1 MQNMAA
7 FTNSPDFGEFITTIR
22 SLMSVSRKSV
32 EDMGGPSE
40 RQQQDVESGKNM
52 PITDRTC
59 DQYSNFLQQRETRSA
74 LITRPFFEGACTV
87 FKGAQFTP
95 ELGWEDAPLYP
106 GAGFMLGDLAKPEA
120 AITAG
125 SLVFPAARD
134 VCARSFADLA
144 GGATAFTR
152 VASRIATRHNA
163 ITVMP
168 WPVALSNNF
177 TSGAPWPSHY
187 TYRIGIPA
195 NNGFPRVLMD
205 PLRGV
210 FDLEKAYLR
219 AAALGAA
226 GADRTC
232 LAWAVLLANGAAARS
247 GASPLQAW
255 INVFSPDPSER
266 SRWTNLK
273 TQIHAD
279 TGVTTTVAL
288 DDVISTAQ
296 RYLLPWV
303 EEWLAASGLH
313 FIASP
318 GDAQLTW
325 ALNTADYRSVEWD
338 PDDNN
343 KAPVPQLWF
352 CDPNLIAA
360 VSAVLNDRRTGNFV
374 LDDTA
379 LTATGSQH
387 PQFVWCP
394 LGSSG
399 RHALLQQA
407 GTDQWRPAVLY

>member
-1 MQNMAA
+1 MQNMAT

-22 SLMSVSRKSV
+22 SLTSVSRKSV

-59 DQYSNFLQQRETRSA
+59 DQYSNFLQQRETRSVP
-74 LITRPFFEGACTV
+74 ITRTFFEAACSV
-87 FKGAQFTP
+87 FRGAQVTP
-95 ELGWEDAPLYP
+95 ELGWDDAPLHP
-106 GAGFMLGDLAKPEA
+106 GAGFMLGDLATPGA

-134 VCARSFADLA
+134 LCARTFADLA
-144 GGATAFTR
+144 GGTTAFTH
-152 VASRIATRHNA
+152 VASRIATRHTA

-168 WPVALSNNF
+168 WPVALANNF
-177 TSGAPWPSHY
+177 TSGAPWPSHH
-187 TYRIGIPA
+187 TYRIGIPS

-210 FDLEKAYLR
+210 FDLENAHLR
-219 AAALGAA
+219 AAALGAT

-247 GASPLQAW
+247 GAIPLQAW
-255 INVFSPDPSER
+255 INVFSPDPGER

-279 TGVTTTVAL
+279 TGVTTTVTL
-288 DDVISTAQ
+288 DDVLSTAQ

-313 FIASP
+313 FIPGP

-343 KAPVPQLWF
+343 NAPGPQLWF
-352 CDPNLIAA
+352 CDPTMIDA
-360 VSAVLNDRRTGNFV
+360 VSAVLNDRRTGNLV

>member
-1 MQNMAA
+1 MQNMVS

-22 SLMSVSRKSV
+22 SLTSVSRKSV

-74 LITRPFFEGACTV
+74 LITRTFFEAACSV
-87 FKGAQFTP
+87 FRGAQLTP

-210 FDLEKAYLR
+210 FDLEKAHLR
-219 AAALGAA
+219 AAALGAT
-226 GADRTC
+226 GADRTS

-247 GASPLQAW
+247 GASPLQTW

-279 TGVTTTVAL
+279 TGVTTTVTF
-288 DDVISTAQ
+288 DDVISTAK

-352 CDPNLIAA
+352 CDPTMIAA

-387 PQFVWCP
+387 PKFVWCP

>member
-1 MQNMAA
+1 MAS
-7 FTNSPDFGEFITTIR
+7 FTSSSDFGQFITTIR
-22 SLMSVSRKSV
+22 SLTSASRKTV
-32 EDMGGPSE
+32 EDLGGPSE
-40 RQQQDVESGKNM
+40 RQQQDIESGKDM

-59 DQYSNFLQQRETRSA
+59 DQYSTFLQQRETRGGV
-74 LITRPFFEGACTV
+74 LITRPFFEAACSV
-87 FKGAQFTP
+87 FRGVQHTP

-125 SLVFPAARD
+125 SLVFPTARD
-134 VCARSFADLA
+134 ACARSFADLA
-144 GGATAFTR
+144 GGTTAFTR
-152 VASRIATRHNA
+152 MASRIATRHDA

-195 NNGFPRVLMD
+195 DNGFPRILID

-210 FDLEKAYLR
+210 SDLEQAYLR
-219 AAALGAA
+219 ATALGAA

-232 LAWAVLLANGAAARS
+232 LAWAVLLANGVAAQS
-247 GASPLQAW
+247 GQSPLQTW
-255 INVFSPDPSER
+255 INMFSPDPGARAGWS
-266 SRWTNLK
+266 NLMK
-273 TQIHAD
+273 QLHSD
-279 TGVTTTVAL
+279 TGITTTLTL

-313 FIASP
+313 FVASP
-318 GDAQLTW
+318 GDAQVTW
-325 ALNTADYRSVEWD
+325 ALNTAGHRSIDWD
-338 PDDNN
+338 SQHNDN
-343 KAPVPQLWF
+343 APVPQLWF
-352 CDPNLIAA
+352 CDPTMTAA

-374 LDDTA
+374 LDETA
-379 LTATGSQH
+379 LAATGSQH